1 MNPTPEKS
9 YGLTLDRREKAV
21 LTGVTDVERFD
32 ENEVVLHT
40 HGGRLILSGT
50 GLHVSSLQLEEGRL
64 LVDGAIDGL
73 VYDGGTGK
81 RRGGF
86 LHLDFDFVLFQL
98 PPHQLLAN
106 VLALAG
112 NFGGIRAF
120 LLRGLATQEVIQ
132 AQAVAGGLL
141 GRMHQ

>member
-1 MNPTPEKS
+1 MNQTPEKS

-40 HGGRLILSGT
+40 HGGRLVLTGT

-64 LVDGAIDGL
+64 LVDGAIDGV
-73 VYDGGTGK
+73 VYDGGPMK

-86 LHLDFDFVLFQL
+86 LRR
-98 PPHQLLAN
+98 
-106 VLALAG
+106 ALG
-112 NFGGIRAF
+112 
-120 LLRGLATQEVIQ
+120 
-132 AQAVAGGLL
+132 
-141 GRMHQ
+141 

>member
-64 LVDGAIDGL
+64 LVDGAIDSL
-73 VYDGGTGK
+73 VYDGGAGK

-86 LHLDFDFVLFQL
+86 LCR
-98 PPHQLLAN
+98 
-106 VLALAG
+106 ALG
-112 NFGGIRAF
+112 
-120 LLRGLATQEVIQ
+120 
-132 AQAVAGGLL
+132 
-141 GRMHQ
+141 

>member
-1 MNPTPEKS
+1 MNQPTEKS

-40 HGGRLILSGT
+40 HGGRLILTGT

-64 LVDGAIDGL
+64 LVDGAIDGA
-73 VYDGGTGK
+73 VYDSSAGK

-86 LHLDFDFVLFQL
+86 LRR
-98 PPHQLLAN
+98 
-106 VLALAG
+106 ALG
-112 NFGGIRAF
+112 
-120 LLRGLATQEVIQ
+120 
-132 AQAVAGGLL
+132 
-141 GRMHQ
+141 